1 MRNISSDIIRISR
14 ITRSTKMTRLTRITK
29 FTRITRFARFTRT
42 TKCTRFA
49 RFARSSRSTR
59 IDRFWTAKKGS
70 SVLPIYSEF
79 VSSVCW
85 CNWLMLNFLFVIQ
98 ELLFSHID
106 RYELHYGAQIRIK
119 EPFSSTYSLHLYL
132 SSELTKFLKKSACYW
147 ILKSFRDWMEF
158 CKYIQ
163 RKLSP

>member
-1 MRNISSDIIRISR
+1 MPNISSDIIRISR
-14 ITRSTKMTRLTRITK
+14 ITRSTKITRLTRISK
-29 FTRITRFARFTRT
+29 FIRFARFARFTRT
-42 TKCTRFA
+42 TKCIRFA

-79 VSSVCW
+79 LSNVCW
-85 CNWLMLNFLFVIQ
+85 CNQLMLNFIFVIQ
-98 ELLFSHID
+98 KFVFSHVD
-106 RYELHYGAQIRIK
+106 RYEFHNGAQIRIK

-132 SSELTKFLKKSACYW
+132 SSELNKFLKKPACYW

-163 RKLSP
+163 RKLFP